1 MLWSPGV
8 PGISVPHQRH
18 QPTDTGRD
26 SDEEGGHAEQA
37 EDDNEV
43 HRLNSTVQVS
53 ERQAEER
60 CDEASTNHRQT
71 PGQSSQANAS
81 NIETLRCTCTCLQ
94 TKYLSSNQAITM
106 RLKFNFKVCCIYM
119 IMLH

>member
-60 CDEASTNHRQT
+60 CDEASTNHQQT
-71 PGQSSQANAS
+71 SGQSLQANAF
-81 NIETLRCTCTCLQ
+81 NIETLRCTCLQ
-94 TKYLSSNQAITM
+94 TKYLSSIQAITM
-106 RLKFNFKVCCIYM
+106 RLKFNFKDALS
-119 IMLH
+119 MLSPP